1 MELTKPQF
9 VDIDADAIISE
20 MVADYEAATGKKLA
34 PAQVERLLINAFA
47 YREYILRT
55 AINEAALQ
63 NLVAFASF
71 PALDYLGDLVGVKR
85 LAAAKAKTTIRFTM
99 VSGHTGIVLPTGV
112 RVQSVDG
119 KAVFQTTET
128 KTVAIGTATV
138 DVVCECTVAGVVGNG
153 YAIGDISIILDP
165 QAYIS
170 GCANTTVSS
179 LGADDESDD
188 ALRGRIILAP
198 ASFSCA
204 GPKGAYIYWAKSAHA
219 SIIDVAVTSPTPGDV
234 YIYPLLEGGATPSTE
249 IIDAVLAACND
260 DKRRP
265 LSDTVYVQTPTKIDY
280 NIEVGL
286 TLLNDAVQSSIVTD
300 VTANLTAY
308 AAARK
313 TKLGVDVVI
322 NQIIKQSNID
332 GVYKATV
339 VSPAADILV
348 DENEFASCGTITV
361 NVTGTSDE

>member
-1 MELTKPQF
+1 MELTRPQF

-63 NLVAFASF
+63 NMVEFAAF

-85 LAAAKAKTTIRFTM
+85 LPASKAKTTIRFNM
-99 VSGHTGIVLPTGV
+99 VEGHTGIVLPTGV

-119 KAVFQTTET
+119 KAIFQTTESKVVT
-128 KTVAIGTATV
+128 TGTEYV
-138 DVVCECTVAGVVGNG
+138 DVICECTEAGVIGNG
-153 YAIGDISIILDP
+153 YAVGDISIVLDP
-165 QAYIS
+165 QAYVS
-170 GCANTTVSS
+170 DCAS
-179 LGADDESDD
+179 LSESMGGADEETDD
-188 ALRGRIILAP
+188 ALRGRIKLAP
-198 ASFSCA
+198 ASFSTA

-219 SIIDVAVTSPTPGDV
+219 SIIDVAVTSPDPGDV
-234 YIYPLLEGGATPSTE
+234 YIYPLLEGGVTPSEE
-249 IIDAVLAACND
+249 IIDAIKAACNG

-265 LSDTVYVQTPTKIDY
+265 LSDTVYVESPTKIEYD
-280 NIEVGL
+280 IEVNL
-286 TLLNDAVQSSIVTD
+286 TLLNDAVEESIVTL
-300 VTANLTAY
+300 VNANLEAY
-308 AAARK
+308 ASARK
-313 TKLGVDVVI
+313 KRLGIDVVI
-322 NQIIKQSNID
+322 NQIIKQANID

-339 VSPAADILV
+339 VSPEADIEV
-348 DENEFASCGTITV
+348 DEDEFADCGTITV